1 MNIRKII
8 KEEVDDFEWVGSIR
22 AEFPH
27 RDNIFGTTKS
37 INITLSEY
45 IELKYGYNFITVFLE
60 DGRIIEFDNDTG
72 LTYYTYDS
80 LEELLKT
87 QSLLDN
93 YREGYTINDYLEDF
107 TMSPA
112 DSELS
117 EFIHKAIPFDILGI
131 YVGNN

>member
-8 KEEVDDFEWVGSIR
+8 KEEVDDFEWVGSVR
-22 AEFPH
+22 AELPH

-60 DGRIIEFDNDTG
+60 DGRIVDLDTNNG
-72 LTYYTYDS
+72 LTYHTHES
-80 LEELLKT
+80 LREMLQDQDLFDFYK
-87 QSLLDN
+87 
-93 YREGYTINDYLEDF
+93 EGYTINDYLTDF

-117 EFIHKAIPFDILGI
+117 EFIHKAIPFDIVGV